1 MLLNGLLLANCQ
13 IQHGCATLL
22 PRVCYRAWV
31 RFSQIRLLY
40 FQLAPDMKWL
50 FPWRYGGVYIHANWR
65 FPFLTN
71 SQFMEIAITLD
82 SFHDVCI
89 TCSNA
94 RIFDISSFLR
104 WHSHKQTAKFQTNK
118 WPLIC
123 VPKINIQC
131 LTLMIEILQL
141 IKNGLQRLN

>member
-22 PRVCYRAWV
+22 PRVCYRACF

-71 SQFMEIAITLD
+71 SQFMEIAVTLD
-82 SFHDVCI
+82 SFHNVCI

-94 RIFDISSFLR
+94 RISNISSSFAVAI
-104 WHSHKQTAKFQTNK
+104 SHTAKFQTNK
-118 WPLIC
+118 CPLIC